1 MHACS
6 LSHCHIFIGIGQSM
20 ALQEIKMML
29 AAICARFDFRLRDES
44 VIVTPIQEVTIKP
57 RGGVHLRFTSRV

>member
-1 MHACS
+1 
-6 LSHCHIFIGIGQSM
+6 M